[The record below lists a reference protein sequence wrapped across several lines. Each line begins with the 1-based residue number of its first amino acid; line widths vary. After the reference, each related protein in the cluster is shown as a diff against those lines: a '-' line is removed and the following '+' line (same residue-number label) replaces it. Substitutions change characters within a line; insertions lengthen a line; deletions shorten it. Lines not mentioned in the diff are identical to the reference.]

1 MVVVQ
6 YFTITHFISI
16 LTFQSEQV
24 WFYRGEKKRE
34 EKCEREAVTVI
45 VIYKPERHSSQ
56 SIFEFAVA
64 AAAMLC

>member
-1 MVVVQ
+1 MVLQ
-6 YFTITHFISI
+6 G
-16 LTFQSEQV
+16 
-24 WFYRGEKKRE
+24 RKKRE

-64 AAAMLC
+64 AAMLG